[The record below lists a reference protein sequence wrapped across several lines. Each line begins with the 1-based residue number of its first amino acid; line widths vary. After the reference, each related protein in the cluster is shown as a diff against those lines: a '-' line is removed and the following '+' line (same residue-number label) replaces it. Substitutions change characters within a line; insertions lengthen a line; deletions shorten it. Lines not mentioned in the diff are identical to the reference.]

1 MKNIFSF
8 LFFFF
13 SAANAFAQSET
24 YDLITYAPPKENHS
38 DGLGWKK
45 EVKANTYTNY
55 TITNQQKKNY
65 CQIFIMLS
73 TASKGGI
80 KEDFESE
87 WQSLVARQYNVTDT
101 PQTNQPSEEGGWQ
114 MKGGMAS
121 FTFNNGKST
130 AMLTTMSGYNK
141 AVSIVAVTNST
152 DYIPAIQQ
160 LLESVAMKKPST
172 DNPVEQQTTQS
183 NTQSIVNSKFA
194 FTATNF
200 DDDLVNGRILHMYRG
215 TIEELHLFKMK

>member
-24 YDLITYAPPKENHS
+24 YDLITYAPAKENQS

-45 EVKANTYTNY
+45 EVKANTYTSY

-65 CQIFIMLS
+65 CQIFIILS

-114 MKGGMAS
+114 MKGCMAS

-200 DDDLVNGRILHMYRG
+200 DEGWVNGRILHIYRG